1 MLTRSLYA
9 QVIFSLL
16 VLLATLLAQLWLSRD
31 NLDVLT
37 DNQQAIA
44 ESYDHVALVYE
55 LERNVIDLQ
64 RNLLIYKETAS
75 DTSVQ
80 RFYTIMERVET
91 DLELFQGQAKK
102 DTQLNIDNKLITR
115 MTGHLNDYQ
124 DNFASVI
131 NGRSKREEII
141 LEIDNRLEKLQSE
154 SEIIYKNDKNNLKTM
169 QFHLTL
175 LSKYFHEYLG
185 APDVEYI
192 DKFKNE
198 SLTIKNFL
206 VSNNINSDFIKSI
219 NQLQK
224 RFIRLT
230 HVTRG
235 YIYLVNVVMAG
246 SANEFL
252 YLSEA
257 IRKKVEIKKDALLDE
272 AKRSAEKIKFN
283 NNVIALA
290 SILVILLIAVFLSKR
305 IILPIREITEVFR
318 VLSKGDEID
327 GVPNINRKD
336 EIGDLAGAASV
347 FHEKNKL
354 TQDLLEQSQ
363 DMIANQEVMNIQLEN
378 EKIKAEKAAQS
389 KSMFLANMSHEV
401 RTPMNGIVG
410 LVDLVLKTDLDDKQT
425 NYLNR
430 IAYSGQIMMNV
441 INDILDFSKIEAG
454 KMEIENVEFEIN
466 AVVENLISAMIV
478 RINEKEVDF
487 RVIISEQ
494 VPKKLRGDPLR
505 ISQILLNLC
514 SNSIKFTDLG
524 FVEVIIDYQNG
535 HMLFSISDTGIGM
548 TEEQINTIF
557 QSFTQADGSTSR
569 KYGGT
574 GLGLTIVKQLVD
586 LMHGDIK
593 LTSKVNEGTQI
604 HLEILSQHPSV
615 EKAISP
621 IDLDDQTGEIYY
633 LTDTGSD
640 FGEKD
645 LMNQYGLSVIS
656 MIEADFSSICDN
668 NDKKSP
674 VVFHANDIAFLE
686 GNCEAIDAII
696 KANIAVGFILPANAL
711 KLKHYIYNRWHLPA
725 LSHPFSPSQ
734 SRAYLLDLYGIEKS
748 EDDIPESQRQH
759 AKFNGHVLLVEDNMI
774 NQLVAGDMLEGLG
787 LTYDLA
793 EDGKKAVDKIT
804 SQNTYD
810 MIFMDVQMPI
820 MDGYTATKKIRE
832 RGFHDL
838 IICGLSANALS
849 EDLDRAKEAGMSDYL
864 TKPLQ
869 LHEMEEK
876 LSQYLEQKPQNSQS

>member
-9 QVIFSLL
+9 QVIIALS
-16 VLLATLLAQLWLSRD
+16 VLLATLLAQLWLSRN
-31 NLDVLT
+31 NLMVLT
-37 DNQQAIA
+37 ENQQTIT
-44 ESYDHVALVYE
+44 ESYDHVGLVYE
-55 LERNVIDLQ
+55 LERDVIDLQ

-80 RFYTIMERVET
+80 RFYTIMERVEA
-91 DLELFQGQAKK
+91 ELDFFQFQIEK
-102 DTQLNIDNKLITR
+102 DTQIEVDEKLISR
-115 MTGHLNDYQ
+115 MSGHLIDYQ
-124 DNFASVI
+124 DNFSSVI

-141 LEIDNRLEKLQSE
+141 QELDGMLEVLQEKSKVL
-154 SEIIYKNDKNNLKTM
+154 YKGDENKLVKI
-169 QFHLTL
+169 QLHFSL
-175 LSKYFHEYLG
+175 LSQLFHDYLRSPDIEYTDL
-185 APDVEYI
+185 
-192 DKFKNE
+192 FKSE
-198 SLTIKNFL
+198 HAKLK
-206 VSNNINSDFIKSI
+206 KSI
-219 NQLQK
+219 LTDNKKTLIKDINKLKK

-235 YIYLVNVVMAG
+235 YIFLVNVVMAG

-252 YLSEA
+252 YLSEQ
-257 IRKKVEIKKDALLDE
+257 IRKTVEVKKDQLLLST
-272 AKRSAEKIKFN
+272 KKSAETISFN
-283 NNVIALA
+283 NNIVAAISIFIA
-290 SILVILLIAVFLSKR
+290 ILIAYFLSRR
-305 IILPIREITEVFR
+305 ILMPIKDITHVFS
-318 VLSKGDEID
+318 VLSRGDEIHSI
-327 GVPNINRKD
+327 PNTQRED
-336 EIGDLAGAASV
+336 EIGALAKAAEV
-347 FHEKNKL
+347 FHDKNKQ
-354 TQDLLEQSQ
+354 THELLERSQ

-378 EKIKAEKAAQS
+378 EKTKAEKAAQS
-389 KSMFLANMSHEV
+389 KSMFLANMSHEI

-410 LVDLVLKTDLDDKQT
+410 LVDLVLKTELNSKQQ
-425 NYLNR
+425 NYLKR

-454 KMEIENVEFEIN
+454 KMEIEDVEFEIN
-466 AVVENLISAMIV
+466 AVIENLISAMIV

-524 FVEVIIDYQNG
+524 YVEVTIDYQNG

-621 IDLDDQTGEIYY
+621 IDLDDQTDEIYY

-645 LMNQYGLSVIS
+645 LLNQYGLSVTSI
-656 MIEADFSSICDN
+656 IEADLTSICEN

-759 AKFNGHVLLVEDNMI
+759 AKFNGHVLLVEDNII

-804 SQNTYD
+804 NQNTYD
-810 MIFMDVQMPI
+810 MVFMDVQMPI

-876 LSQYLEQKPQNSQS
+876 LSQYLEQKPQKSQS